1 MKSKTVFYCKN
12 CGNEFPRWQGQC
24 PACGAWNSIE
34 EFVQKP
40 ASAAKGKSAAPGGSA
55 SVRTLRE
62 VDTEQELRFST
73 GLGELDRVLGGGGVR
88 GSLVLV
94 GGAPGIGKSTLLLQI
109 CAYLGKSQ
117 RILYVSGEE
126 SERQIKMRADRLS
139 VESENLLLLSETD
152 VTTIVETVREVAP
165 DILIADSI
173 QTLYNPESTS
183 TPGSV
188 SQVKDCTMALMQLAK
203 GSGVTV
209 FVVGHV
215 NKEGAIA
222 GPKVLEHMVDCV
234 LYFEGEQSSNYRIL
248 RAAKNRF
255 GSTNEIGVFEMEEH
269 GLIEVPNPSEMLL
282 AGRPIGA
289 PGTCVACAME
299 GSRPVMAE
307 VQALVARTSF
317 NVPRRTTD
325 GFDFNRANLLLA
337 VAEKRGG
344 LSIGMCDAYI
354 NVIGGLQ
361 LDEPAADLALVL
373 AVASS
378 YRDKPIDAKTTAI
391 GEVGL
396 TGEIRSVTALQQ
408 RLSEAARLGF
418 TRCLI
423 PRHGTQQI
431 TAPSGMELI
440 RVRNIR
446 EAIEFSL

>member
-1 MKSKTVFYCKN
+1 MKSKSVFVCKQ
-12 CGNEFPRWQGQC
+12 CGNETPRWQGQC
-24 PACGAWNSIE
+24 PACGAWNSIV
-34 EFVQKP
+34 EFEDKKAP
-40 ASAAKGKSAAPGGSA
+40 AAKAAGRAGIARVVPKK
-55 SVRTLRE
+55 LKE
-62 VDTEQELRFST
+62 VTGEQEIRFST
-73 GLGELDRVLGGGGVR
+73 GMQELDRVLGGGGVR
-88 GSLVLV
+88 GSLILV

-109 CAYLGKSQ
+109 CAYLGKTL

-126 SERQIKMRADRLS
+126 SEKQIKMRADRLQVAS
-139 VESENLLLLSETD
+139 DELYILSETD
-152 VTTIVETVREVAP
+152 LSEILSAVDEVQP

-173 QTLYNPESTS
+173 QTLYSPENTS
-183 TPGSV
+183 APGSI

-203 GSGVTV
+203 GSAVTV

-234 LYFEGEQSSNYRIL
+234 LYFEGEHASNYRIL

-255 GSTNEIGVFEMEEH
+255 GSTNEIGVFEMAEH

-299 GSRPVMAE
+299 GTRPVMAE

-317 NVPRRTTD
+317 NVPRRTAD

-337 VAEKRGG
+337 VTEKRGG
-344 LSIGMCDAYI
+344 LPIGMCDAYI

-361 LDEPAADLALVL
+361 LDEPAADLAFVL

-378 YRDKPIDAKTTAI
+378 CRDKPIDSKTTAI

-396 TGEIRSVTALQQ
+396 TGEVRAVTALQQ
-408 RLSEAARLGF
+408 RLTEAARLGF

-431 TAPSGMELI
+431 IAPDGMELV

-446 EAIEFSL
+446 EAIEFTL

>member
-1 MKSKTVFYCKN
+1 M
-12 CGNEFPRWQGQC
+12 
-24 PACGAWNSIE
+24 
-34 EFVQKP
+34 
-40 ASAAKGKSAAPGGSA
+40 
-55 SVRTLRE
+55 
-62 VDTEQELRFST
+62 
-73 GLGELDRVLGGGGVR
+73 R

-126 SERQIKMRADRLS
+126 SERQIKMRADRLD

-248 RAAKNRF
+248 RAAKTVSAPRTRSACLKWK
-255 GSTNEIGVFEMEEH
+255 STG
-269 GLIEVPNPSEMLL
+269 
-282 AGRPIGA
+282 
-289 PGTCVACAME
+289 
-299 GSRPVMAE
+299 
-307 VQALVARTSF
+307 
-317 NVPRRTTD
+317 
-325 GFDFNRANLLLA
+325 
-337 VAEKRGG
+337 
-344 LSIGMCDAYI
+344 
-354 NVIGGLQ
+354 
-361 LDEPAADLALVL
+361 
-373 AVASS
+373 
-378 YRDKPIDAKTTAI
+378 
-391 GEVGL
+391 
-396 TGEIRSVTALQQ
+396 
-408 RLSEAARLGF
+408 
-418 TRCLI
+418 
-423 PRHGTQQI
+423 
-431 TAPSGMELI
+431 
-440 RVRNIR
+440 
-446 EAIEFSL
+446 